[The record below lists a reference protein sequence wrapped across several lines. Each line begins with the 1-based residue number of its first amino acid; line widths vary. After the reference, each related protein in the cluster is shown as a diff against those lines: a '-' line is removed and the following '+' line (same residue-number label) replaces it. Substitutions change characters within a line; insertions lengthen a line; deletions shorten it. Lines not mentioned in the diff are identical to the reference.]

1 MTSLRPCALLLLLAA
16 CATTPSV
23 SPTSTD
29 EVVLAEDVRIRRIA
43 PGVWMHVTNAGK
55 EWGFT
60 PANGL
65 LVEDGDTSILVDTGW
80 NPRHA
85 ETLLTWARDSLRHPV
100 RAALVTH
107 FHMDR
112 TGGIPTLDAQGIAV
126 HAREDTARRATAQG
140 NPVPHQR
147 LSDAQDFGPLSVF
160 FPGAGHAPD
169 NLIVYHPASGILY
182 GGCFIKDAAAKDLG
196 NLEDADTA
204 AWPASLERARAHYPD
219 TRVIVP
225 GHHAPGGLELLEHT
239 GALLREAPPAAS
251 R

>member
-1 MTSLRPCALLLLLAA
+1 MTSLRPCALLLLLTA

-29 EVVLAEDVRIRRIA
+29 EIVLAEDVRIRRIA
-43 PGVWMHVTNAGK
+43 PGVWMHMTNAGK

-85 ETLLTWARDSLRHPV
+85 ETLITWARDSLRHPV

-225 GHHAPGGLELLEHT
+225 GHHAPGGPELLVHT
-239 GALLREAPPAAS
+239 EALLREAPPAAS

>member
-1 MTSLRPCALLLLLAA
+1 MTSLRTCALLFLLTA
-16 CATTPSV
+16 CATTPSA
-23 SPTSTD
+23 PTTPQD

-55 EWGFT
+55 EWGGT

-65 LVEDGDTSILVDTGW
+65 IVEDGDASILVDTGW
-80 NPRHA
+80 NPRQA
-85 ETLLTWARDSLRHPV
+85 EALITWARDSLHHPV

-112 TGGIPTLDAQGIAV
+112 TGGIPTLEAQGIAV

-140 NPVPHQR
+140 NPVPRSR

-160 FPGAGHAPD
+160 FPGAGHTPD
-169 NLIVYHPASGILY
+169 NLLVFHPASGILY
-182 GGCFIKDAAAKDLG
+182 GGCFIKDASAKDLG
-196 NLEDADTA
+196 NLEDADTTT
-204 AWPASLERARAHYPD
+204 WPASLQRARAHYPD
-219 TRVIVP
+219 ARVIVP
-225 GHHAPGGLELLEHT
+225 GHHAPGGSELLDHT
-239 GALLREAPPAAS
+239 EALLREAPPAAS